1 MDNYQFNNIQLDALK
16 EISNIGVGNAA
27 TAMAMLLKT
36 RVDMS
41 VPAVNVVKL
50 NELINSSGEKVVI
63 GIIVRVVGDIPGNIL
78 ILFDNDVAEEIVGY
92 LLGKDEKLDSEIGTS
107 VLCEVGNILSSSY
120 MNAIS
125 KFTKLNVIASVPAV
139 ACDMMSAILSTTFME
154 SGQFDEYILDIETV
168 FLSEKDEKNE
178 KQKGVVAHFYDIPAP
193 GSLEKIL
200 KTIGI

>member
-1 MDNYQFNNIQLDALK
+1 MDNFQFNSLQLDALK

-27 TAMAMLLKT
+27 TAMSMLLKT

-41 VPAVNVVKL
+41 VPAVNVVEL
-50 NELINSSGEKVVI
+50 SELINMSGEKVVI

-78 ILFDNDVAEEIVGY
+78 ILFDSDVAEEVVTY
-92 LLGKDEKLDSEIGTS
+92 LLGKDEKIDSEMGSS
-107 VLCEVGNILSSSY
+107 VLCEVGNILSCSY

-125 KFTKLNVIASVPAV
+125 QFTKLNVIASVPAV
-139 ACDMMSAILSTTFME
+139 TCDMMSAILSTTFME
-154 SGQFDEYILDIETV
+154 SGQFDDYILDIETV
-168 FLSEKDEKNE
+168 FVSEKD
-178 KQKGVVAHFYDIPAP
+178 QKGIGAHFYYIPAP

>member
-1 MDNYQFNNIQLDALK
+1 MDNFQFNNLQLDALR

-27 TAMAMLLKT
+27 TAMAMFLKT

-41 VPAVNVVKL
+41 VPAVNVVEL

-78 ILFDNDVAEEIVGY
+78 ILFDDDVAEEIVGY

-178 KQKGVVAHFYDIPAP
+178 KQKGVGAHFYYIPAP